1 MKLFNGKYPTSLS
14 PLVLLLIICSI
25 GLLACSPAPK
35 TDQLDKT
42 SQEDQTYFHS
52 ANIATLEP
60 DNQYSFFQNYI
71 GQITTKHLTD
81 LSFEFSGNID
91 YLNVD
96 TGERVKK
103 GQVLAKQNTELLLI
117 KLNGLNAKFAQ
128 QQAKLTLNKANLKR
142 IQTLTTKSFS
152 AKQTLDE
159 LNAEHQILTAG
170 IEELQSIFQSYNYQ
184 LEKSKLIAPFNGVI
198 SRRMAAKGENTSA
211 GMPIFS

>member
-1 MKLFNGKYPTSLS
+1 MK
-14 PLVLLLIICSI
+14 
-25 GLLACSPAPK
+25 
-35 TDQLDKT
+35 
-42 SQEDQTYFHS
+42 
-52 ANIATLEP
+52 
-60 DNQYSFFQNYI
+60 YSFFQNYI

-170 IEELQSIFQSYNYQ
+170 IEELQSKFQSYNYQ
-184 LEKSKLIAPFNGVI
+184 LEKRP
-198 SRRMAAKGENTSA
+198 
-211 GMPIFS
+211 